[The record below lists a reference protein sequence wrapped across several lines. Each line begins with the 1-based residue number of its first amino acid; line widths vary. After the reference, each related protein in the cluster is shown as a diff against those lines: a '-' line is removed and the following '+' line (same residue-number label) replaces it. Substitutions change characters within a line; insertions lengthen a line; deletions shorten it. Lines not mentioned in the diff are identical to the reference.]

1 MSRSFIL
8 QGVIVGTVFLNA
20 PESTSAFFS
29 RSGVLFLYDFPLSR
43 FALCFTKP
51 FAVRFCFLPLSSM
64 AEIPALFNQ
73 RPIVARHQKAALYH
87 PFIEAVALTLVDIP
101 ITFLTT
107 TAFGILIYFIVG
119 LQRTAGQFLYALFS
133 LRPSLLCAKCL
144 TVFSFCSC
152 SQCP

>member
-51 FAVRFCFLPLSSM
+51 FAVRFCFLPYQVWRRFLLCSINVPLS
-64 AEIPALFNQ
+64 PDTRRQ
-73 RPIVARHQKAALYH
+73 RLYH